1 MSHYL
6 VQAVDATP
14 NLAVR
19 TATKVAGGGGEIHL
33 ERLVLRDVV
42 TGEDETAAA
51 DALFVLIGAHP
62 LTEWLP
68 PELARDR
75 KGFLLTGPD
84 IAGGW
89 PLDRPPFPMETSIPR
104 IFAAGDVRHGS
115 VKRVAAAVGEGAT
128 AVQTVHRVFAELTAR
143 AI

>member
-1 MSHYL
+1 M
-6 VQAVDATP
+6 
-14 NLAVR
+14 R
-19 TATKVAGGGGEIHL
+19 TATDVAAGGGAGSL
-33 ERLVLRDVV
+33 ERLVLRDAA
-42 TGEDETAAA
+42 TGADETVAA

-75 KGFLLTGPD
+75 HGFLLTGD
-84 IAGGW
+84 DVGRRTGRSSA
-89 PLDRPPFPMETSIPR
+89 RRSRMETSIPR

-128 AVQTVHRVFAELTAR
+128 AVQPVHRALTELTAR